1 MATTSVTPNAT
12 PEVQASQG
20 KTPST
25 WERMKEYR
33 WSYLFIAPYMLIFI
47 VFTVI
52 PVSWAM
58 FLSLTYYNMIQPPV
72 WVGFENYIRLF
83 TDDQLFYLAVK
94 NTFYFSIVTGP
105 LGYVLSLILAWLI
118 NEVRYRKLF
127 TLIYYI
133 PSITSG
139 VAMAVIWISLYHG
152 SKYGPLQYLLLK
164 WGVIEE
170 PVLWLKNVKTTLPAI
185 MVTSI
190 WMSMGTSFLVFI
202 AALQGVPHELY
213 EAARIDGAT
222 RWQEF
227 WHITLPMIRPAL
239 LFGAVMAVVNS
250 FQVFDLTMVMA
261 GFPST
266 LYCAHTI
273 VGHLYD
279 YAFLRFEMGYASAIA
294 IVLFLMT
301 YIISS
306 VLRKLLSS
314 EDLY

>member
-1 MATTSVTPNAT
+1 MASTSVTPNAT
-12 PEVQASQG
+12 PELQASQ
-20 KTPST
+20 KKRST
-25 WERMKEYR
+25 WERILEYR
-33 WSYLFIAPYMLIFI
+33 WSYAFITPFMLIFT

-52 PVSWAM
+52 PVLWAF

-72 WVGFENYIRLF
+72 WVGIENYSRLF
-83 TDDQLFYLAVK
+83 MDDQLFNLAVK

-105 LGYVLSLILAWLI
+105 LGYVLSLIIAWLI
-118 NEVRYRKLF
+118 NEVKYRKLY

-139 VAMAVIWISLYHG
+139 VAMSVIWLYLYNG
-152 SKYGPLQYLLLK
+152 SKYGLLNYLLLE
-164 WGVIEE
+164 WGIIEE

-213 EAARIDGAT
+213 EAALIDGAT

-239 LFGAVMAVVNS
+239 LFGAVMTVVNS
-250 FQVFDLTMVMA
+250 FQVFDITVTMA

-294 IVLFLMT
+294 IVLFLVT
-301 YIISS
+301 FITST
-306 VLRKLLSS
+306 VLRRLLSS
-314 EDLY
+314 RDEL

>member
-20 KTPST
+20 KPRSL
-25 WERMKEYR
+25 WEKMKEYR
-33 WSYLFIAPYMLIFI
+33 WSYAFIAPYMLIFI
-47 VFTVI
+47 IFTVI
-52 PVSWAM
+52 PVIWAM

-72 WVGFENYIRLF
+72 WVGFENYARLF

-105 LGYVLSLILAWLI
+105 LGYCLSLILAWLI
-118 NEVRYRKLF
+118 NEVKYRKLY

-139 VAMAVIWISLYHG
+139 VAMAVIWMYLYNG
-152 SKYGPLQYLLLK
+152 SKYGLLNYLLLK
-164 WGVIEE
+164 WGIIEE

-185 MVTSI
+185 MITSI

-213 EAARIDGAT
+213 EAALIDGAT

-239 LFGAVMAVVNS
+239 LFGAVMTVVSS

-301 YIISS
+301 FIISS
-306 VLRKLLSS
+306 VLRKVLSS
-314 EDLY
+314 KDL